1 MTDTSK
7 INIERINDLN
17 NKLEEI
23 NNSITIINNKL
34 EEINN
39 SITTINNSITTISN
53 TLNNKIQLVSSLPSN
68 PTNSVL
74 YCIPE

>member
-1 MTDTSK
+1 MTDISK

-17 NKLEEI
+17 NKLEE
-23 NNSITIINNKL
+23 
-34 EEINN
+34 
-39 SITTINNSITTISN
+39 INNSITTISN

>member
-7 INIERINDLN
+7 IKIERINDLN

-23 NNSITIINNKL
+23 NNSIIIINNKL
-34 EEINN
+34 EE
-39 SITTINNSITTISN
+39 INNSITTISN